1 MAGGAERVTDQVAER
16 TNQEAEREKWFLSEE
31 EGARMLPIEKEQP
44 KAVETCLAVSGEG
57 RMR

>member
-1 MAGGAERVTDQVAER
+1 MTDQVAER
-16 TNQEAEREKWFLSEE
+16 TNQEAEREKWVLSEE